1 MQRGLPATDPKKWFQ
16 NARVNNPDSMEVIW
30 QPLYDSITVPSAGS
44 NALRLFQNPIG
55 QNSKTIADTNME
67 LGGQIPKGQAFKV
80 TGIEVLLFPAGAIYG
95 AVAPDVSN
103 DVQAFYSGGAL
114 RLQIGSKD
122 FTTQAPLLRFP
133 PSVRQGGYGALQTKQ
148 ATAADAV
155 SAIDYSAACGREFSV
170 VDLLLESSQNFNVTL
185 LEVPALPSGQD
196 ATVFV
201 TLNGY
206 LARNQQ

>member
-1 MQRGLPATDPKKWFQ
+1 MQRGLTATDPKKWFQ
-16 NARVNNPDSMEVIW
+16 NSRVNNPDAMEVIW
-30 QPLYDSITVPSAGS
+30 QPLYDSITVPNAGS

-55 QNSKTIADTNME
+55 QNGKTIADTNME
-67 LGGQIPKGQAFKV
+67 LGGQIPKGQAFKC
-80 TGIEVLLFPAGAIYG
+80 TGIEVLLVPAGTVYG
-95 AVAPDVSN
+95 AAAPTISDDVS
-103 DVQAFYSGGAL
+103 AFYNGGAL

-133 PSVRQGGYGALQTKQ
+133 PSVRQGGYTSISDSTADTLQ
-148 ATAADAV
+148 AV
-155 SAIDYSAACGREFSV
+155 DYSSACGREYSI

-185 LEVPALPSGQD
+185 LEVPALPSGED
-196 ATVFV
+196 AIVFV

>member
-1 MQRGLPATDPKKWFQ
+1 MQRGLTTTDPKNWFK
-16 NARVNNPDSMEVIW
+16 NARVNNPDALEVIW
-30 QPLYDSITVPSAGS
+30 QPLYDSIVVPSDGS

-55 QNSKTIADTNME
+55 QNNKTIADTNME
-67 LGGQIPKGQAFKV
+67 LGGQIPKGQSFKC
-80 TGIEVLLFPAGAIYG
+80 TGIEVLLLPAGAVYD
-95 AVAPDVSN
+95 AEVPTVSN
-103 DVQAFYSGGAL
+103 DMQAFYGGGAL

-133 PSVRQGGYGALQTKQ
+133 PSVRQGGYAAISTT
-148 ATAADAV
+148 ATTITQ
-155 SAIDYSAACGREFSV
+155 SIDYSSACGREFSI

-185 LEVPALPSGQD
+185 LEVPSLPSGQD
-196 ATVFV
+196 AMVFV